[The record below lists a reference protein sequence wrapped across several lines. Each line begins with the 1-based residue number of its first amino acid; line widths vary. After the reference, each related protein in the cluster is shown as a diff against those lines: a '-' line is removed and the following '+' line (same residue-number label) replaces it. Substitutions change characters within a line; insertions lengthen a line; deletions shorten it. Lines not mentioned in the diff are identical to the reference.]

1 MTIYHLTAYSLS
13 LFLLCVILLA
23 ASYSPEQ
30 SALIDDGS
38 DESMDKLVS
47 THTRY
52 QKIVYAI
59 GNLSFLFTVVH
70 GTIAAAKLL
79 AGLM

>member
-13 LFLLCVILLA
+13 LFLLCVTLLA

-30 SALIDDGS
+30 STLIDDGS
-38 DESMDKLVS
+38 DEAYDKIKL
-47 THTRY
+47 TYTRY
-52 QKIVYAI
+52 QRVITTI
-59 GNLSFLFTVVH
+59 GTLSFLFTVVH

>member
-13 LFLLCVILLA
+13 LFLLCVTLLA
-23 ASYSPEQ
+23 TSYSPEQ
-30 SALIDDGS
+30 STLIDDGS
-38 DESMDKLVS
+38 DEAFDKLKL

-52 QKIVYAI
+52 QNMLTVI
-59 GNLSFLFTVVH
+59 GTLSFLFTVVH